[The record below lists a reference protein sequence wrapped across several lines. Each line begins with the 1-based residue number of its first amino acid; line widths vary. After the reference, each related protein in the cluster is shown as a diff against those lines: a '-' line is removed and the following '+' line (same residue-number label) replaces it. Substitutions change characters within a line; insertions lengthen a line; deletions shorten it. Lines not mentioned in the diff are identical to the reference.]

1 MISNFIIAL
10 KIIGLNKLQFTAN
23 VSISLFIALLE
34 LLGLGIFQSLL
45 LSILSPEFNKQNI
58 FFNFINKVF
67 NLSSS
72 GEAQFLILFFC
83 VFFLLKNI
91 LTFIFNYF
99 IFTLFQKFHQ
109 NVLQKYFNFLISKKY
124 NDSNESNHVKQ
135 NHLLTRYIDNL
146 IKMFTL

>member
-10 KIIGLNKLQFTAN
+10 KIIGLNKLQFTAI

-83 VFFLLKNI
+83 VFF
-91 LTFIFNYF
+91 Y
-99 IFTLFQKFHQ
+99 
-109 NVLQKYFNFLISKKY
+109 
-124 NDSNESNHVKQ
+124 
-135 NHLLTRYIDNL
+135 
-146 IKMFTL
+146 